1 MLHRPSSCPFCS
13 LTPSPDYV
21 PKEAD
26 RGTIYA
32 CPTCENIVYV
42 VPRGTV
48 CEHSGQVYCL
58 QDASAPPPV
67 SHVFDKVREAGA
79 RGPQVDVS
87 TLFLGIVDGIALVI
101 GTLEAGMVLL
111 EESRI
116 AAVTVS
122 YSFCVAVLF
131 NA

>member
-1 MLHRPSSCPFCS
+1 MLHRPRSCPFCG
-13 LTPSPDYV
+13 LVPSPDYV
-21 PKEAD
+21 SKEANC
-26 RGTIYA
+26 GTIYA

-42 VPRGTV
+42 VPQGTV
-48 CEHSGQVYCL
+48 CEHRGQVYCL

-67 SHVFDKVREAGA
+67 SHTFDKVREAGA

-87 TLFLGIVDGIALVI
+87 TLFMGIVDGVALVI
-101 GTLEAGMVLL
+101 GTLGAGMVLL
-111 EESRI
+111 EESGT